1 MHGGSCDVTVTL
13 AVQGTDVASASGH
26 LDLPGVLRVSPG
38 IGVLPAGDCPPAGP
52 GRAAPRYSERMS

>member
-1 MHGGSCDVTVTL
+1 MTVTL